1 MKRTVYITMKGGVI
15 REIQLPKDVR
25 VIVRD
30 YDVERNEEGLQK
42 DENGNPYIK
51 TVWE

>member
-1 MKRTVYITMKGGVI
+1 MKRTVYITMKAGVI
-15 REIQLPKDVR
+15 QEIHLPKDVR

-30 YDVERNEEGLQK
+30 YDVEGNEEGLQK
-42 DENGNPYIK
+42 DENGAPYIK

>member
-1 MKRTVYITMKGGVI
+1 MKRTVYITMNGGVI
-15 REIQLPKDVR
+15 QEIQLPKDVR

-30 YDVERNEEGLQK
+30 YDVEGNEEGLQQN
-42 DENGNPYIK
+42 ENGDPYIE

>member
-1 MKRTVYITMKGGVI
+1 MKRTVEITMKGGVI
-15 REIQLPKDVR
+15 QEIRLPKDVR

-30 YDVERNEEGLQK
+30 YDVDGPMEGLQK
-42 DENGNPYIK
+42 DENGDPYIE